1 MAESIDAVSVYYR
14 TALKARLQDPN
25 ESLQSVPQLESSLPA
40 CPCPKTITDI
50 SKLICNVCLI
60 KMIEIRLEAMSGF
73 QRTEF
78 NRREQIYRDQLSISD
93 GAVKDLRREGR
104 IREVKINNLTSECKF
119 LRKSNDILHDAIK
132 NSNSIL
138 RNNGLANLESPFE
151 QPWKV
156 SDTAKA
162 ALASEEFEDTAPK
175 KTKSN
180 DPAPTSIE
188 KIVEEAAT
196 NTFTAKVNEAE
207 QAIKNAIETAKA
219 EFTQQLTDAKNE
231 IDTKIAEIKN
241 DVGKIPDELKGHT
254 EEEMLRITEY
264 TTGQFRE
271 LLNYPELASIQIN
284 FRTRSV
290 ACDVDFFHQRLLIYH
305 ALVRDGTIN
314 KHDTNSSNAKYV
326 NYRSKN
332 TGRTFGNIIEL
343 NNSFSVDVNPY
354 IAKNRNGSGSGNDAD
369 DSNPP
374 SNDADNDNN
383 EDVLNESLEE
393 IDDDQA
399 DHARDEQAQDE
410 LDVSFLENMNMD
422 VIVGPKVEHDDP
434 LTSGIS
440 DSDSDDEAEDVNA
453 SSDEAE
459 TDVEIAG
466 SWTVQGLIDIIKR
479 EVPNAN
485 PEDLKCHTFQREIKR
500 MIVRFNES
508 KKDLD
513 RRQADLEFEL
523 NVLKEVAE
531 QMAFEDQDSNGG
543 WL

>member
-1 MAESIDAVSVYYR
+1 MDSRGGLGCELRMSAKSQQRANFASTVLIHVAKFTTNTITASEKTAKTMAESIDAVSVYYR

-343 NNSFSVDVNPY
+343 NNSFRSML
-354 IAKNRNGSGSGNDAD
+354 I
-369 DSNPP
+369 
-374 SNDADNDNN
+374 
-383 EDVLNESLEE
+383 
-393 IDDDQA
+393 
-399 DHARDEQAQDE
+399 
-410 LDVSFLENMNMD
+410 
-422 VIVGPKVEHDDP
+422 
-434 LTSGIS
+434 LTS
-440 DSDSDDEAEDVNA
+440 
-453 SSDEAE
+453 
-459 TDVEIAG
+459 
-466 SWTVQGLIDIIKR
+466 QK
-479 EVPNAN
+479 
-485 PEDLKCHTFQREIKR
+485 
-500 MIVRFNES
+500 IVM
-508 KKDLD
+508 
-513 RRQADLEFEL
+513 A
-523 NVLKEVAE
+523 VEVAMMPMIAIHL
-531 QMAFEDQDSNGG
+531 QMMPIMTTMRMFLTNLLRKLTMIKLITLAMNKLKMNLMFHS
-543 WL
+543 LKI